1 MSFLNEDEEASL
13 RIRRMILH
21 VVGGNEE
28 FARQAEQQEIE
39 QEEFFLQRIRNA
51 DVDGVHSFDD
61 DSPTKGH
68 LERVA
73 RQPDQFE
80 ACSQELSK
88 AFARAHVGG
97 SAAGAFFV
105 FELSVSDTDVLIY
118 RPYLLLAEH
127 ALAALVSN
135 VHLAQ
140 AVSIDHRVWALWL
153 KGNQTIV
160 WWADKETQ
168 PFIIAVGLYG
178 MEMAHKGTA
187 WMATKCLNFLLG
199 LALADKISAV
209 DLFAEAGLIHSGA
222 EPSTP
227 GGMT

>member
-1 MSFLNEDEEASL
+1 MTHFKAWAKTPADKIRFGKNLHRGNPD
-13 RIRRMILH
+13 RI
-21 VVGGNEE
+21 
-28 FARQAEQQEIE
+28 
-39 QEEFFLQRIRNA
+39 
-51 DVDGVHSFDD
+51 
-61 DSPTKGH
+61 
-68 LERVA
+68 
-73 RQPDQFE
+73 
-80 ACSQELSK
+80 
-88 AFARAHVGG
+88 
-97 SAAGAFFV
+97 
-105 FELSVSDTDVLIY
+105 

-140 AVSIDHRVWALWL
+140 AVNVDHRVWALQL